1 MPKLFG
7 SQSGPRPV
15 HTTNHPGAGFPSS
28 LSRLSRTVSLALWR
42 WRSLWILGGSA
53 TVLSGLLLLA
63 QPSGPGTTEVVVAK
77 TNLALGAVLNASDI
91 STHALDIDPTLL
103 GQPLSKPEVIGAKVG
118 VPITAGTI
126 IRASDL
132 VTNDVFSGAPPGSVF
147 TVVSIENAGILDY
160 LSPGMR
166 LDLLGSVTG
175 APPGEGTATGVLA
188 QRVVVIA
195 LSAHGAL
202 PQEGDQSTT
211 PWSQDAGQQENSSTV
226 LVATTSEESKAL
238 ASGSGWQGVHAV
250 IVQ

>member
-63 QPSGPGTTEVVVAK
+63 QPSGTGFTEVVVAK
-77 TNLALGAVLNASDI
+77 TDLALGTVLSASDV
-91 STHALDIDPTLL
+91 STHTVNIDPVLL
-103 GQPLSKPEVIGAKVG
+103 GKTLSKPEIIGSKVG
-118 VPITAGTI
+118 VPLTAGALV
-126 IRASDL
+126 RSGDL
-132 VTNDVFSGAPPGSVF
+132 VAQDVFSGAPAGSVF

-160 LSPGMR
+160 LTPGMR
-166 LDLLGSVTG
+166 LDLLGNSPG
-175 APPGEGTATGVLA
+175 ALPGESTSSVVLA

-195 LSAHGAL
+195 LGANDGPNLEDAPSA
-202 PQEGDQSTT
+202 S
-211 PWSQDAGQQENSSTV
+211 PWSQDSGSPANFNTI
-226 LVATTSEESKAL
+226 LVATTSTESKAL
-238 ASGSGWQGVHAV
+238 ASGASWQGVHAV